1 MGANLRLAC
10 WHGLLCFAEN
20 EKIHENRFACL
31 ENLDDP
37 RLAVPPSVEN
47 RVGQAKF
54 NITLLKNSRQR
65 EYNISYGK
73 YEQERLDTTSQSR
86 KRYLILKI
94 KYKFNYQ
101 M

>member
-1 MGANLRLAC
+1 MPENFRLTC
-10 WHGLLCFAEN
+10 WTGLLCSAEF
-20 EKIHENRFACL
+20 EKKDENRFTCL
-31 ENLDDP
+31 ENFGDP